1 MLLVMD
7 MIIFVVLVS
16 IVVIPYKLFTNIFKL
31 W

>member
-16 IVVIPYKLFTNIFKL
+16 IVVIPYKLFKNIFKL

>member
-7 MIIFVVLVS
+7 MIIFAVLAL
-16 IVVIPYKLFTNIFKL
+16 IVVIPYKLFKNIFKL